1 MCRAVVTRAIKAD
14 EPYHEGKKELLVII
28 SEQRSDFMLRNS
40 TTDGVFAFRV
50 LMEKSGGGQK
60 ELHFVFVDLERAC
73 DRVSRE

>member
-1 MCRAVVTRAIKAD
+1 
-14 EPYHEGKKELLVII
+14 
-28 SEQRSDFMLRNS
+28 MLRNS

-50 LMEKSGGGQK
+50 LMEKSGRGQK